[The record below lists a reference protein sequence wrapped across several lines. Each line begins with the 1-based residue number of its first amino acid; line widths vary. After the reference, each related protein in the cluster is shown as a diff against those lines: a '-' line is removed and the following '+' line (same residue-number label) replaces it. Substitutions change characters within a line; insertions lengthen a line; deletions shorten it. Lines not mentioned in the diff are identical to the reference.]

1 MSSPSPTTTTTTT
14 DTTSSNLP
22 ATIQVYRSKARGGG
36 NDNNNNNST
45 KSPECLLL
53 HQTTN
58 TTTILSYE
66 ILEDRIDIVLDEV
79 VDFPVEYP
87 QPDDA
92 LLLQCRLPQPKTNK
106 KTPASS
112 LLQAAVE
119 SKEEAIEPL
128 SITGLSEEWEALSSK
143 SKSSTSI
150 RLTEYTYQ
158 STTTN
163 NHIKIATPDNGD
175 CRQVLL
181 SPWTRQP
188 LSDTSTISTTDNNDP
203 SMVWIDLRAYRCSG
217 KDPLIPSLT
226 SAAHFLRSLLGTSHA
241 ASPWYGNS
249 RNTATNNNESPF
261 EQQQRVA
268 VLLDGNHNQ
277 NNNNNNDYQFL
288 LDIRVG
294 DICPSWMLYSISSLQ
309 VAPEWSIRD
318 GETTNND
325 NMNQPATLLVYKPL
339 PPRPLLTLSRPPAK
353 VLIEEGSS
361 STALPKGCLW
371 ETYFEYQEEKEN
383 AKNNTKD
390 TSKAQKIARCRM
402 VAPPYVSYQQDYNA
416 EQLKPLLDHWKTIR
430 DEALQIPQWTA
441 WPERQ
446 HYSKATNNRDDNDDD
461 SGNGYDNPSWTVF
474 PLCHCFPANQPE
486 NKKWIEQTCAFV
498 PQTVQLLQQHLGPL
512 LRTALFSRLD
522 PETTLE
528 AHTGWS
534 DLANHVM
541 RCHLPLTVPDG
552 DVCGT
557 WVDGCVD
564 THQAG
569 QFLCF
574 DDSKTHRAF
583 NYSREERIVLILDLA
598 RPEHLPLG
606 TATGGHTDELDQF
619 IASMNL

>member
-1 MSSPSPTTTTTTT
+1 MSSAS
-14 DTTSSNLP
+14 DLP
-22 ATIQVYRSKARGGG
+22 ATIQVCRSEGG
-36 NDNNNNNST
+36 NDT
-45 KSPECLLL
+45 KSPPCLLL
-53 HQTTN
+53 HQTTI
-58 TTTILSYE
+58 TACPTTILSYE
-66 ILEDRIDIVLDEV
+66 IMEDTLDEALDEQ

-92 LLLQCRLPQPKTNK
+92 LLLQCRLPQPKTVSTTSSK
-106 KTPASS
+106 KAPSS
-112 LLQAAVE
+112 LLQAAAE
-119 SKEEAIEPL
+119 SNEEMEPP
-128 SITGLSEEWEALSSK
+128 SITGLSEESESWSK
-143 SKSSTSI
+143 SPNSI
-150 RLTEYTYQ
+150 RLTTYTYQ
-158 STTTN
+158 STTTTTTS
-163 NHIKIATPDNGD
+163 TPTTTANGSAPD
-175 CRQVLL
+175 CDCPALL
-181 SPWTRQP
+181 SPWTRQDLQDDP
-188 LSDTSTISTTDNNDP
+188 ASTTDNNHN
-203 SMVWIDLRAYRCSG
+203 SMVWIDLRAYKNSA

-226 SAAHFLRSLLGTSHA
+226 SAAHVLRSLLGTSHA

-249 RNTATNNNESPF
+249 RKDDDTTAVSRASPF
-261 EQQQRVA
+261 QQQQRVA
-268 VLLDGNHNQ
+268 VLLDGNHHQ
-277 NNNNNNDYQFL
+277 NHEVQYL

-309 VAPEWSIRD
+309 VAPEWSVS
-318 GETTNND
+318 GEVGTTTATNSTNNIR
-325 NMNQPATLLVYKPL
+325 PATLLVYKPL

-353 VLIEEGSS
+353 VLGEEDGSNHG
-361 STALPKGCLW
+361 ALPKGCLW
-371 ETYFEYQEEKEN
+371 ETYFEYQEDEEKDGDT
-383 AKNNTKD
+383 KNNTKD
-390 TSKAQKIARCRM
+390 NSKARKIARTRM
-402 VAPPYVSYQQDYNA
+402 VAPPYVSYTQDYNA

-446 HYSKATNNRDDNDDD
+446 HYSKATNNRSDDDDDNDD

-474 PLCHCFPANQPE
+474 PLCHCFPANEPE

-498 PQTVQLLQQHLGPL
+498 PRTVQLLQQHLGPL

-552 DVCGT
+552 GVCGT

-569 QFLCF
+569 RFLCF

-598 RPEHLPLG
+598 RPKHLPLG

-619 IASMNL
+619 IASMNF